1 LAALVTFDTTEVF
14 FVVEDVFLAAL
25 TAATADFSAPDTL
38 LATLVT
44 VVFTLEA
51 TAATAP
57 ATAPTTPAAAAFL
70 TVVVEVVFVLLF
82 LLPDELLELPDDED
96 EEDEEE
102 ELLDPSYFAHCFIV
116 SFTLQLIHVP
126 LGAIV
131 VSLTDA
137 SVSMS

>member
-1 LAALVTFDTTEVF
+1 M
-14 FVVEDVFLAAL
+14 VEDVFLAA
-25 TAATADFSAPDTL
+25 FTL
-38 LATLVT
+38 LTT
-44 VVFTLEA
+44 VWIFFTAELAEETAVFTFDA

-57 ATAPTTPAAAAFL
+57 ATAPTTPA
-70 TVVVEVVFVLLF
+70 TVVFLVVLVDVFLVLVF
-82 LLPDELLELPDDED
+82 LLLDELLELLD

-102 ELLDPSYFAHCFIV
+102 ELLLDPSYFAHCFIV

>member
-1 LAALVTFDTTEVF
+1 MAALVTFDTTEVF

-51 TAATAP
+51 TAATA
-57 ATAPTTPAAAAFL
+57 FL

-82 LLPDELLELPDDED
+82 LLLDELLELLDDED
-96 EEDEEE
+96 EEDEE
-102 ELLDPSYFAHCFIV
+102 LPVPSYFAHCFIV

>member
-1 LAALVTFDTTEVF
+1 MVLV
-14 FVVEDVFLAAL
+14 
-25 TAATADFSAPDTL
+25 
-38 LATLVT
+38 
-44 VVFTLEA
+44 
-51 TAATAP
+51 
-57 ATAPTTPAAAAFL
+57 
-70 TVVVEVVFVLLF
+70 F

-96 EEDEEE
+96 EEDEE
-102 ELLDPSYFAHCFIV
+102 LPVPSYFAHCFIV

>member
-1 LAALVTFDTTEVF
+1 M
-14 FVVEDVFLAAL
+14 VEDVFLAAL
-25 TAATADFSAPDTL
+25 TAETTDFSAPDTL

-82 LLPDELLELPDDED
+82 LLLDELLELLDDED
-96 EEDEEE
+96 EEDEE
-102 ELLDPSYFAHCFIV
+102 LPVPSYFAHCFIV